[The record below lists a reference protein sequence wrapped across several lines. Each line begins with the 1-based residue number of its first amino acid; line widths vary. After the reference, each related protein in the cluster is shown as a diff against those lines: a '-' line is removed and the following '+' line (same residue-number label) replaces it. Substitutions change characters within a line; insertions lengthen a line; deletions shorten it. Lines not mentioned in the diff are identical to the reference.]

1 MNADLVIVG
10 AGPAGLAAARAA
22 ADAGVR
28 VLLLDMMAAAGGRV
42 WAGAAAQPQRDRLVV
57 ELAARGVSCL
67 HQTRVVASTPGRL
80 LVERRDDQGDTQPL
94 WIAYER
100 LLLCTGAR
108 ELQLPFAG
116 WTLPGVVAAGGL
128 QLMIKSGLSLAG
140 RRVVVAGTGPL
151 LLAAAASAR
160 RAGAQVLCVAEQAPA
175 QRLRRFVRQ
184 LRRHP
189 GRLWQAAALRA
200 ALASTPYRCGWRL
213 QRAVA
218 EGGDGGGWVNG
229 VVLLD
234 AAGREH
240 GLPCDLLAVSHSLTP
255 ELELA
260 SLLGCRLQRQAGQP
274 AGVCIDEFGATS
286 VPGIYA
292 AGESTGV
299 GGQHKAL
306 LEGRVAGLA
315 SAGRLD
321 AARRLLPRLARER
334 RYALALHEA
343 FFPRRA
349 ESPQPSPGTLVCRC
363 EDVPWS
369 ALAGC
374 GSWRE
379 ARLLQRCGMGHCQG
393 RGCAPALSLHKGWT
407 QADER
412 PPLLPA
418 SVATL
423 ARLAPID

>member
-1 MNADLVIVG
+1 M
-10 AGPAGLAAARAA
+10 
-22 ADAGVR
+22 R
-28 VLLLDMMAAAGGRV
+28 VLLLDMMAAPGGRV
-42 WAGAAAQPQRDRLVV
+42 WAGAAAESRRDRLVAQ
-57 ELAARGVSCL
+57 LAARGVSRL
-67 HQTRVVASTPGRL
+67 QQTRVVAAAAGHL
-80 LVERRDDQGDTQPL
+80 LVERHDEPAEAQPL
-94 WIAYER
+94 WIAYEQ

-175 QRLRRFVRQ
+175 QRLRRFVWQ
-184 LRRHP
+184 LCRHP
-189 GRLWQAAALRA
+189 GRLWQAAALRT
-200 ALASTPYRCGWRL
+200 ALATTAYRCSWRL
-213 QRAVA
+213 QRALA
-218 EGGDGGGWVNG
+218 DGGGWVNG

-240 GLPCDLLAVSHSLTP
+240 MLPCDLLAVGHSLTP

-260 SLLGCRLQRQAGQP
+260 TLLGCRLRREAGLP
-274 AGVCIDEFGATS
+274 CGVCIDEFGATS
-286 VPGIYA
+286 MSGIYA

-315 SAGRLD
+315 VAGRVD

-349 ESPQPSPGTLVCRC
+349 ESPQPSPDTLVCRC

-379 ARLLQRCGMGHCQG
+379 ARLQQRCGMGHCQG
-393 RGCAPALSLHKGWT
+393 RGCGPALALHKGWT

-412 PPLLPA
+412 APLLPA